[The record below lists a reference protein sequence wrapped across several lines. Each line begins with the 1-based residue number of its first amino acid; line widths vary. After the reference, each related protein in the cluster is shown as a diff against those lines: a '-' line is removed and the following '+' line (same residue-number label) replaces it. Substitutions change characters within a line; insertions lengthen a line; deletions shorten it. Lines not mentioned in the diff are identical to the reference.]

1 MFFHWKRK
9 KKKKKKKKTR
19 KWEREKIKAKNHL
32 DRFHFD
38 TIFFYLCQK
47 KSFYLYN
54 KYGLTTGGQPGNNQE
69 STKFSIWKKV
79 FSLTYIY
86 IISLSQQTNKFW
98 VRAMEFELFQSKFCA
113 VTVALRRKGNDH
125 FLWSWKLLQGGS
137 LLLASLGH
145 LLTMRCH
152 PMSEYRISVLFRTS
166 QVSGTS
172 SPSLGQEELVSW
184 KPWLMQCPE
193 RTRTFFNLLDQNKVE
208 CSSRFNI

>member
-1 MFFHWKRK
+1 M
-9 KKKKKKKKTR
+9 
-19 KWEREKIKAKNHL
+19 
-32 DRFHFD
+32 
-38 TIFFYLCQK
+38 
-47 KSFYLYN
+47 
-54 KYGLTTGGQPGNNQE
+54 
-69 STKFSIWKKV
+69 
-79 FSLTYIY
+79 YIY
-86 IISLSQQTNKFW
+86 ILYIYNFFIKQTNKFW

-172 SPSLGQEELVSW
+172 SPSLDQEELVSW

-193 RTRTFFNLLDQNKVE
+193 RTRPFFNLLDQNKVE
-208 CSSRFNI
+208 CASKFNIQNHKEGNHHPPSLHHPTPQKNSLLKWKWKWKGSLNR